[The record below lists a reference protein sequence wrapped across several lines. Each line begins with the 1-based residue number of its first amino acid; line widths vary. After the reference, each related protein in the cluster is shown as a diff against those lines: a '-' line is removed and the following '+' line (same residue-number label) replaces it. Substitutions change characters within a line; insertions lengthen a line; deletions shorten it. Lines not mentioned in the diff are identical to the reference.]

1 VLCREEAYDLCAL
14 LAKKRESS
22 NACPNIIGVVK
33 QQADDAE
40 ADAKLGVKEFAENYF
55 CGPLYLDEEMKLYE
69 MLGSRKLSLLSVL
82 WNPIS
87 SYRSYKAI
95 NERIKA
101 KKLDGNLKGEG
112 LVKGAVLVVSPGG
125 EIVYTYL
132 EETGQELPVAEIEAA
147 VDSLITK

>member
-1 VLCREEAYDLCAL
+1 
-14 LAKKRESS
+14 
-22 NACPNIIGVVK
+22 
-33 QQADDAE
+33 
-40 ADAKLGVKEFAENYF
+40 
-55 CGPLYLDEEMKLYE
+55 MKLYE